1 MATNANVGV
10 GELVDGK
17 YRLLRVIGE
26 GGWGIVYEG
35 ENVRT
40 LKRVAIKIL
49 RARAD
54 LTADI
59 RTRFEREAQAAGRIG
74 SEHIVEVFDLG
85 TLADGSHY
93 MVMELLSGCDLST
106 RLRNN
111 GALDS
116 VTGAKVVL
124 QLLEGLAAAHDAGIM
139 HRDLK
144 PENLFL
150 VPTRSG
156 EDFVKILDFGISKFT
171 SPGMSSATMT
181 GAVLGSPCYMAPEQ
195 ARGLKNVDPRTDLY
209 SVGTLLF
216 ECVTGRV
223 PFDGDNFNDLMFKI
237 ALAPRPNPLEVR
249 PDLDHGMAAIIV
261 KAIQAEP
268 NERFQNAEQFR
279 EALTQWLEAQGVDAF
294 STPELR
300 RGRHTPRTSGR
311 LTGTP
316 TPSTHH
322 GSMPHLTPGGR
333 PTSPSGHSIPGTPSG
348 HSGHSGHSGQHSPMH
363 WSGATQAAESSGPPG
378 SPGPGPTP
386 LAASATMGQQGGE
399 KKQQGKALAFVL
411 VGGLVAAAAIGVA
424 IFTRHPQGPAAAAP
438 PPSASAEA
446 IAATTPP
453 AAPPPPAPIPA
464 SPAPDSTVASADDQV
479 ALTPPPP
486 ATVAAHGGQ
495 GLRNQ
500 PAARPAVPQPTP
512 HGAATPKGPGPAAPP
527 APEPVVAAPPPAP
540 APTPPPAKT
549 VESVEGRAIQTG
561 L

>member
-17 YRLLRVIGE
+17 YRLLRIIGE

-35 ENVRT
+35 ENTRT

-85 TLADGSHY
+85 TLGDGSHY
-93 MVMELLSGCDLST
+93 MVMELLSGSDLAT

-116 VTGAKVVL
+116 VAGARIVL

-268 NERFQNAEQFR
+268 NERFQSAEQFR
-279 EALTQWLEAQGVDAF
+279 DALTAWLEAQGIESF
-294 STPELR
+294 RTPELR
-300 RGRHTPRTSGR
+300 RASRTTPRTSGK

-322 GSMPHLTPGGR
+322 VIGSMPHLTPSGAR
-333 PTSPSGHSIPGTPSG
+333 PTNPSGHNIIGTPSG
-348 HSGHSGHSGQHSPMH
+348 QHSAMH
-363 WSGATQAAESSGPPG
+363 WSGATHAVDSGAT
-378 SPGPGPTP
+378 PGPGPTP
-386 LAASATMGQQGGE
+386 LAGSATMGQGAE
-399 KKQQGKALAFVL
+399 KKQQGKAVAFV
-411 VGGLVAAAAIGVA
+411 VIGGLVAAAAIAAAVVS
-424 IFTRHPQGPAAAAP
+424 RRPQAPAAAASP
-438 PPSASAEA
+438 PPSASAET
-446 IAATTPP
+446 IDTSP
-453 AAPPPPAPIPA
+453 AVPPAPP
-464 SPAPDSTVASADDQV
+464 
-479 ALTPPPP
+479 TPPPP
-486 ATVAAHGGQ
+486 ATSPSVVSADSDQVELTPAPPATVPGHGTPGAQGPRYQPPAHSV
-495 GLRNQ
+495 
-500 PAARPAVPQPTP
+500 PAP
-512 HGAATPKGPGPAAPP
+512 HGATPGKTAAAGPVPPP
-527 APEPVVAAPPPAP
+527 APEPVVAPPPPAP
-540 APTPPPAKT
+540 APAPPAKT
-549 VESVEGRAIQTG
+549 VEIVEGRAIQTG